1 MKVKVRN
8 IALCILSVLFLSCN
22 SNGGKKFNPQ
32 GREQVFIS
40 DADRQEAIAKKR
52 AELDSL
58 NIDTEKLVFENNIKL
73 TVLPPAPNGD
83 LTLSASKAM
92 AAKMLQITAQNG
104 VGGYGNSPAFAFAAA
119 FTPTGRATTGTVPQ
133 RMVSKYTITFVVG
146 NMLTGDVYTTY
157 ETDVEG
163 VGATFE
169 EATVNAVDQVKND
182 NGLQQ
187 MLKTASERIMSWYNQ
202 NPQGFKAVVEEFVA
216 NQDYATAYALLA
228 TVPKEAPVCYEYA
241 TKRQGQVLD
250 EMKMQK
256 AEELLSELKN
266 AIASAGEHYNPMVA
280 GCLKMIPANSKQ
292 YAEAEKLYD
301 GYMKHIQDV
310 RIDSI
315 KHEQK
320 IELERLAIE
329 QLKLKYEQEASM
341 KVAEK
346 ALTPPKGIEASEEE
360 TSSGGIIGSFKK
372 HPFLWGLGA
381 GAVLAGGAAVAV
393 YSGLPLIGKLALAF
407 LL

>member
-1 MKVKVRN
+1 
-8 IALCILSVLFLSCN
+8 
-22 SNGGKKFNPQ
+22 
-32 GREQVFIS
+32 
-40 DADRQEAIAKKR
+40 
-52 AELDSL
+52 
-58 NIDTEKLVFENNIKL
+58 
-73 TVLPPAPNGD
+73 
-83 LTLSASKAM
+83 
-92 AAKMLQITAQNG
+92 
-104 VGGYGNSPAFAFAAA
+104 
-119 FTPTGRATTGTVPQ
+119 
-133 RMVSKYTITFVVG
+133 
-146 NMLTGDVYTTY
+146 MLTGDVYTTY

-228 TVPKEAPVCYEYA
+228 TVPKEASVCYEYA

-315 KHEQK
+315 KHKQK

>member
-1 MKVKVRN
+1 
-8 IALCILSVLFLSCN
+8 
-22 SNGGKKFNPQ
+22 
-32 GREQVFIS
+32 
-40 DADRQEAIAKKR
+40 
-52 AELDSL
+52 
-58 NIDTEKLVFENNIKL
+58 
-73 TVLPPAPNGD
+73 
-83 LTLSASKAM
+83 
-92 AAKMLQITAQNG
+92 
-104 VGGYGNSPAFAFAAA
+104 
-119 FTPTGRATTGTVPQ
+119 
-133 RMVSKYTITFVVG
+133 
-146 NMLTGDVYTTY
+146 
-157 ETDVEG
+157 
-163 VGATFE
+163 
-169 EATVNAVDQVKND
+169 
-182 NGLQQ
+182 
-187 MLKTASERIMSWYNQ
+187 
-202 NPQGFKAVVEEFVA
+202 VA

-228 TVPKEAPVCYEYA
+228 TVPKEASVCYKYA

-266 AIASAGEHYNPMVA
+266 SIASAGEHYNPMVA

-301 GYMKHIQDV
+301 EYVKHIQDV

-372 HPFLWGLGA
+372 HPFLWGPGA

>member
-1 MKVKVRN
+1 MRVEMRH
-8 IALCILSVLFLSCN
+8 IALCLLSVLFLSCN
-22 SNGGKKFNPQ
+22 NNGGKRFNPQ
-32 GREQVFIS
+32 GREQVFAS
-40 DADRQEAIAKKR
+40 DADRQEAIAKKK

-58 NIDTEKLVFENNIKL
+58 NIDTEKLLFENNIKL

-92 AAKMLQITAQNG
+92 AAKMLQITALNG
-104 VGGYGNSPAFAFAAA
+104 IGGYGNSPAFAFAAV

-133 RMVSKYTITFVVG
+133 RMISKYTISFVVG
-146 NMLTGDVYTTY
+146 NMLTGDVYATY

-169 EATVNAVDQVKND
+169 EATDNAVSQVKND

-187 MLKTASERIMSWYNQ
+187 MLKTASERIMSWYNK
-202 NPQGFKAVVEEFVA
+202 NPQGFKAIVEDFVA
-216 NQDYATAYALLA
+216 KQDYATAYALLA
-228 TVPKEAPVCYEYA
+228 TVPQEASVCYEYA
-241 TKRQGQVLD
+241 AKRQGQVLED
-250 EMKMQK
+250 MKMQK

-266 AIASAGEHYNPMVA
+266 TIASAGDHYNPMVA
-280 GCLKMIPANSKQ
+280 GCLKMIPVNSKQ
-292 YAEAEKLYD
+292 HAEAEKLYD
-301 GYMKHIQDV
+301 SYVKHVQDV
-310 RIDSI
+310 RLDSI

-320 IELERLAIE
+320 LELERLAME
-329 QLKLKYEQEASM
+329 QVKLKYEQEASM
-341 KVAEK
+341 NVAEK
-346 ALTPPKGIEASEEE
+346 ALTPPEGVTTSEEE
-360 TSSGGIIGSFKK
+360 TSSGGLIGSFKE

-407 LL
+407 LI

>member
-1 MKVKVRN
+1 MKVKVRI
-8 IALCILSVLFLSCN
+8 IALYILSVLFLSCN

-32 GREQVFIS
+32 GREQVFTS

-92 AAKMLQITAQNG
+92 AAKMLQITTQNG

-133 RMVSKYTITFVVG
+133 RMISKYTITFVVG
-146 NMLTGDVYTTY
+146 NMLTGDVYATY

-169 EATVNAVDQVKND
+169 EATVNAVNLVKND

-228 TVPKEAPVCYEYA
+228 TVPKEASVCYEYA

-266 AIASAGEHYNPMVA
+266 SIAVAGEHYNPMVA

>member
-40 DADRQEAIAKKR
+40 DADRQEAIAKKK

-104 VGGYGNSPAFAFAAA
+104 IGGYGNSPAFAFAAA

>member
-1 MKVKVRN
+1 
-8 IALCILSVLFLSCN
+8 
-22 SNGGKKFNPQ
+22 
-32 GREQVFIS
+32 
-40 DADRQEAIAKKR
+40 
-52 AELDSL
+52 
-58 NIDTEKLVFENNIKL
+58 
-73 TVLPPAPNGD
+73 
-83 LTLSASKAM
+83 
-92 AAKMLQITAQNG
+92 
-104 VGGYGNSPAFAFAAA
+104 
-119 FTPTGRATTGTVPQ
+119 
-133 RMVSKYTITFVVG
+133 MVSKYTITFVVG
-146 NMLTGDVYTTY
+146 NMLTGDVYATY

-228 TVPKEAPVCYEYA
+228 TVPKEASVCYKYA

-266 AIASAGEHYNPMVA
+266 SIAVAGEHYNPMVV

-301 GYMKHIQDV
+301 AYVKHIQDV

-320 IELERLAIE
+320 IELERLAME
-329 QLKLKYEQEASM
+329 QVKLKYEQEASM

-346 ALTPPKGIEASEEE
+346 ALTPPKGVDTSEEK
-360 TSSGGIIGSFKK
+360 SSGGGIIGSFKK

-393 YSGLPLIGKLALAF
+393 YSGLPLLGKLALAF
-407 LL
+407 LI